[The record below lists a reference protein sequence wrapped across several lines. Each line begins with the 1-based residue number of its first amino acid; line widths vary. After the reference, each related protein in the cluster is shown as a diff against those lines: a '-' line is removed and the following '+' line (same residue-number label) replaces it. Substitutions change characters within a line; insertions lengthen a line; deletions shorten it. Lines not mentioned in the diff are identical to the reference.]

1 MILLIILG
9 ILIVLL
15 IYLLLIPLYV
25 FISTPESRYEAGL
38 GRILKI
44 WITADPE
51 YLLKVWIKIFFY
63 RMEIKPFEFKERKV
77 KAPTKKESQ
86 KKKRKLTFKRI
97 KLILRLLW
105 KVVSSFKL
113 LQLKLNIDTGD
124 VIHNAHLVPVF
135 SMVYGENI
143 QLTINFDDK
152 NEFILHFENNIG
164 TILFQIITT
173 FIKHRIKNIK
183 NGL

>member
-1 MILLIILG
+1 MTLLIILG

-25 FISTPESRYEAGL
+25 FISTPESKYEAGL
-38 GRILKI
+38 GRIFKI

-63 RMEIKPFEFKERKV
+63 QMEIKPFEFRERKV
-77 KAPTKKESQ
+77 KAPTKKETK

-97 KLILRLLW
+97 KLILTLLW
-105 KVVSSFKL
+105 KVVSSFRLK
-113 LQLKLNIDTGD
+113 QLKLNIDTGD

-143 QLTINFDDK
+143 QLSVNFDDK
-152 NEFILHFENNIG
+152 NEFILHFENNLG
-164 TILFQIITT
+164 NILVQIIGT
-173 FIKHRIKNIK
+173 FIKQHFKK
-183 NGL
+183 